1 MAWERPQAD
10 KRWDDLAVAHIDEIA
25 KGLRPREFEKKLVEL
40 LDPTLMQ
47 APPSASDRRVSVDI
61 AGRKMYSAVAL
72 KAHRLKARVGD
83 AVSHLAV
90 RNGCSARCLGD
101 LLGRCKI
108 DGHVENADG
117 ETVLDVALN
126 VGAPEDVVAC
136 VERWLASPE
145 ALAELCES
153 PTRSRKV
160 RPFVTKA
167 ADKGFAAAPPGEAA
181 PRPATASLRRPASRS
196 GLSAKALAARNDGD
210 RPRTAP
216 KAPRDRRRFPVPVA
230 ESPFH
235 FAEPLHGL
243 TEASE
248 DGLSVVAKGSGD
260 ADVPRF
266 ACDLLEPRLGPDV
279 SRAAVTFRV
288 RAGAHGSDGLYVG
301 LGSQMKGFDIA
312 GGRAACGEPT
322 ALVYRLRDGR
332 ARLDGKWVPGF
343 NQKGEM
349 ADAARGFYEEGDEI
363 TLEYDRDTR
372 GRK

>member
-90 RNGCSARCLGD
+90 RNGCSARCLGE

-196 GLSAKALAARNDGD
+196 GLTSGGASATPALDRRWWSQPVGPCWPATKSGDSDSSCASMAARTS
-210 RPRTAP
+210 RSASPRRTSM
-216 KAPRDRRRFPVPVA
+216 RL
-230 ESPFH
+230 SPF
-235 FAEPLHGL
+235 
-243 TEASE
+243 T
-248 DGLSVVAKGSGD
+248 
-260 ADVPRF
+260 
-266 ACDLLEPRLGPDV
+266 
-279 SRAAVTFRV
+279 
-288 RAGAHGSDGLYVG
+288 
-301 LGSQMKGFDIA
+301 
-312 GGRAACGEPT
+312 
-322 ALVYRLRDGR
+322 
-332 ARLDGKWVPGF
+332 
-343 NQKGEM
+343 
-349 ADAARGFYEEGDEI
+349 
-363 TLEYDRDTR
+363 
-372 GRK
+372 

>member
-1 MAWERPQAD
+1 MSLQSWKFRT
-10 KRWDDLAVAHIDEIA
+10 LF
-25 KGLRPREFEKKLVEL
+25 LPR
-40 LDPTLMQ
+40 
-47 APPSASDRRVSVDI
+47 SASDRRVSVDI

-167 ADKGFAAAPPGEAA
+167 AEKGFAAAAPGEAA

-230 ESPFH
+230 ESPL
-235 FAEPLHGL
+235 APLAPINY
-243 TEASE
+243 EQ
-248 DGLSVVAKGSGD
+248 
-260 ADVPRF
+260 
-266 ACDLLEPRLGPDV
+266 
-279 SRAAVTFRV
+279 RAAQGEQERRER
-288 RAGAHGSDGLYVG
+288 RAGERALLLVRIVLRRGDVVRRRR
-301 LGSQMKGFDIA
+301 
-312 GGRAACGEPT
+312 GGRRTLGE
-322 ALVYRLRDGR
+322 LHRCERDGAQIDSGCVLR
-332 ARLDGKWVPGF
+332 ATRSSSETAPRSKRAATDW
-343 NQKGEM
+343 
-349 ADAARGFYEEGDEI
+349 ADDA
-363 TLEYDRDTR
+363 L
-372 GRK
+372 